1 VIAYKLRQTYLV
13 ELERVIGIIV
23 WNFEEIS
30 YEHMVYEHMVYERM
44 VYERMVY
51 ERMVYERMVYERMVY
66 EHMVYERRVIHLR
79 LHANDSNSGPFSA
92 YVNGN
97 STSQTLTS
105 VTRGPYYYYYY

>member
-1 VIAYKLRQTYLV
+1 MIAYKLRQTYLV

-51 ERMVYERMVYERMVY
+51 EN
-66 EHMVYERRVIHLR
+66 MVYERRVIHLR